1 MHRESAMVMGHNA
14 VPMLPPLLVVP
25 IFRWQSSVR
34 VDSRVLFCPTALLD
48 FRRKGH
54 NMKIKYQIIA
64 QNVEIEVNN
73 DWSNLFIDLHH
84 REDIINHIEIR
95 QQSQTHHLIVWVLT
109 NVLLPILVNIIVNL
123 TWAVIG
129 QVLFPTNV
137 NEEPHISSQVV
148 YHTELHQ
155 NIVVVGD
162 VSYYY
167 EVEIQDELSGHH
179 YIGYVSKHSITLIG
193 SEEK

>member
-1 MHRESAMVMGHNA
+1 MYRESAMVMGHNA

-109 NVLLPILVNIIVNL
+109 NVLLPILVNIIVNI
-123 TWAVIG
+123 TWSVIG

-137 NEEPHISSQVV
+137 NEEPHIFSQVV

-155 NIVVVGD
+155 NIEVLGNVP
-162 VSYYY
+162 YYF
-167 EVEIQDELSGHH
+167 EVEIQDESSGCR
-179 YIGYVSKHSITLIG
+179 YVGCVSESSISLME